1 MQLVHLLTGDG
12 SEAKTETSQTVW
24 GQTKFEIMQRCRR
37 KHKLLPSSTFCRGI
51 GNLVWT
57 DVFRVEEDFEINTGK
72 CK

>member
-1 MQLVHLLTGDG
+1 MEVKPKQKLRRRLG
-12 SEAKTETSQTVW
+12 SN
-24 GQTKFEIMQRCRR
+24 KFEIMQRCRR

-57 DVFRVEEDFEINTGK
+57 NVFRVEEDFEINTGK